1 MRSLLVTVSVC
12 LWVGAVVL
20 AAGWALQVSAL
31 PRPERSDLAALRA
44 MTKLQRYRFVE
55 SSIRIGGGPV
65 VRGRC
70 LEGWYPA
77 PKRTAARGALLR
89 LSDRGSVLDLGRLG
103 LTIEGRLRRGTSG
116 EAVADL
122 LLAGCSH
129 ELAPNVEALIQNGTP
144 THSERAW
151 FGRPALAV
159 RFTLRPATSMTLYL
173 APKTDA
179 VLGLAVR
186 FPHVHGW
193 SRIRPLPLTPARL
206 ALFEGR

>member
-1 MRSLLVTVSVC
+1 MDPAGEDLA
-12 LWVGAVVL
+12 GEGL
-20 AAGWALQVSAL
+20 AAGDIDPATVNAEEDDEARL
-31 PRPERSDLAALRA
+31 PEVA
-44 MTKLQRYRFVE
+44 E
-55 SSIRIGGGPV
+55 
-65 VRGRC
+65 
-70 LEGWYPA
+70 E
-77 PKRTAARGALLR
+77 
-89 LSDRGSVLDLGRLG
+89 
-103 LTIEGRLRRGTSG
+103 SG

-179 VLGLAVR
+179 VFGLAVH
-186 FPHVHGW
+186 FPHVRGW